1 MVFGDNFDRACRYA
15 DLLCTEGVTRGLI
28 GPGEPARIWRRHLLN
43 AAWLAPLVPHGAR
56 VLDIGSGAGLPGIP
70 LHLARP
76 DLTMTLVE
84 PMLRRAAFCVEV
96 GESLGIELRVLR
108 ARAQELP
115 AASADVVVARA
126 VAPLTRLLA
135 MTLPL
140 LRPGGALLALKG
152 AQAAQEVAE
161 AGAVLKALAAG
172 DATVHVIGADDDRT
186 FVVHV
191 PVTGEGIAFP
201 DGPRSGRGRR
211 E

>member
-115 AASADVVVARA
+115 AASADVVVA
-126 VAPLTRLLA
+126 
-135 MTLPL
+135 
-140 LRPGGALLALKG
+140 LKG

-172 DATVHVIGADDDRT
+172 DATIHVIGADDDRT